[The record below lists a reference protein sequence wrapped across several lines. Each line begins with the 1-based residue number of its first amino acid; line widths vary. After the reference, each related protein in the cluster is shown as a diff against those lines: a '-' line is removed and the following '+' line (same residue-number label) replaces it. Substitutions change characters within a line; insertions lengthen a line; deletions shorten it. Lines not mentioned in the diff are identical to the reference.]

1 MRLDH
6 LLSMENVPNAKANGV
21 LTKRK
26 QKRRRESEKLLFNF
40 QRPME
45 KIVGPFNAQGPPVPI
60 PNTEVKLR
68 SAEDTLLETVREN
81 RSGPTSVEESK
92 RTP

>member
-1 MRLDH
+1 
-6 LLSMENVPNAKANGV
+6 MENMRAYHEV
-21 LTKRK
+21 LV
-26 QKRRRESEKLLFNF
+26 F
-40 QRPME
+40 
-45 KIVGPFNAQGPPVPI
+45 KIVSIREKVGRYRAACRTYCCSIFSDRVKRIVGAANAQGPPVPI
-60 PNTEVKLR
+60 PNTEVKLC

>member
-1 MRLDH
+1 
-6 LLSMENVPNAKANGV
+6 MENVPNAKANGV
-21 LTKRK
+21 LTKGK
-26 QKRRRESEKLLFNF
+26 QKTARIREAVVQFSETD
-40 QRPME
+40 E
-45 KIVGPFNAQGPPVPI
+45 KRIVGPFNAQGPPVPI